1 MLDGIDRCRRKKTM
15 SVLDVKGLSFAYPN
29 GKNILHAI
37 DLTIA
42 EGEFI
47 LLCGPSGCG

>member
-1 MLDGIDRCRRKKTM
+1 M
-15 SVLDVKGLSFAYPN
+15 SVLDVKALSFAYPN

-47 LLCGPSGCG
+47 